1 MSFWVHKGVIK
12 ETRST
17 KNAASLRRLNSID
30 DGEVVYYKPVSVYQ
44 NSIKDDVDD
53 DVESSLLKESTTME
67 SHLKHII
74 EGLILSILN
83 TNGPKSP

>member
-30 DGEVVYYKPVSVYQ
+30 DGEVVYYKPVSVY
-44 NSIKDDVDD
+44 
-53 DVESSLLKESTTME
+53 
-67 SHLKHII
+67 
-74 EGLILSILN
+74 
-83 TNGPKSP
+83 